1 MRSATQSTEHGAR
14 AVHLAAL
21 TTQPSLTPPHRA
33 DTVEAYQKAV
43 ERVVS
48 HMRSRLEEP
57 LDLEHLARIAAISKF
72 HLVRVFDE
80 ITGTTPHHFLAC
92 LRIQRAKELLL
103 KPEATITEVCLEVG
117 YASLGTFSKT
127 FSALVGVSPQEFRA
141 LPKRLTLG
149 QFARA
154 VWKYLAGDQTVS
166 GPVLEGAITGPSRPR
181 GFIFVGTFTGGVP
194 QGIPFSG
201 TVLVKPGTFRIERP
215 ALPEFHLMAVLVPFS
230 AKLSAMIANLPVGLV
245 ASQRVQSDFLDKDNQ
260 PRLRLRSL
268 RPTDPPILLALP
280 ALPPWRGTFTR

>member
-1 MRSATQSTEHGAR
+1 MRPVTRSTAHGAR
-14 AVHLAAL
+14 TVHLSSVTAQLPFTA
-21 TTQPSLTPPHRA
+21 PHRA

-48 HMRSRLEEP
+48 HMRDHLEEP
-57 LDLEHLARIAAISKF
+57 LDLDRLGQIAAISKY

-92 LRIQRAKELLL
+92 LRMQRAKELLL
-103 KPEATITEVCLEVG
+103 KAEASITDVCLEVG

-127 FSALVGVSPQEFRA
+127 FSALVGVSPQQFRA
-141 LPKRLTLG
+141 LPKRLTLA

-154 VWKYLAGDQTVS
+154 VWKYLAADRRIP
-166 GPVLEGAITGPSRPR
+166 GPALEGTITGPSRPR
-181 GFIFVGTFTGGVP
+181 GFIFVGAFTGGVP
-194 QGIPFSG
+194 QGVPFSG
-201 TVLVKPGTFRIERP
+201 TVLVKPGAFRIEHPRM
-215 ALPEFHLMAVLVPFS
+215 PEFHLMAVLVPFS

-245 ASQRVQSDFLDKDNQ
+245 AS
-260 PRLRLRSL
+260 LRLRNQDANHPTNPSLRLRPL

-280 ALPPWRGTFTR
+280 ALPPLRD